1 VESSVNLAVLLKQPF
16 LNKTFIKQV
25 AYYANDCYVFEPQYA
40 EAIQNKQANQNKQA
54 IPSLQRQYAFKKINT
69 NKAKVIIV
77 AKAHYSQT
85 WHSYAA
91 VSKKELQQI
100 LTLQKSNE
108 NTATTLF
115 QVSND
120 PAIDGFQVKKTTFDN
135 DLISKLG
142 EQRVFIP
149 ETELI
154 APQDTLNNN
163 LHNDQA
169 WLGEVDTPAGA
180 LFVSAFAGKHV
191 NAYARGL
198 IPTIE
203 AFKLSSG
210 LPSECNAFSV
220 SRENY
225 PTFLYHC
232 LTHKNIELLYRSLS
246 FNVKAWFSAKD
257 LHLLYWSPLLAATL
271 FYVASN
277 TYLWFETYNV
287 KTSLAEQ
294 QGEISALLKEK
305 QQQDT
310 QHQLLGLL
318 NNEFS
323 TTSSVHNHWS
333 VIYDLVENGMTIQ
346 RLTFAEKLLT
356 IRGKAP
362 NASQVLASISK
373 VANVSSASFK
383 GSVVKARGQE
393 SFTLELIM
401 KKRVSADNINDI
413 ETREKPEI
421 QENAENPGNDMFA
434 NQNPLKSSV
443 AVKEKA

>member
-16 LNKTFIKQV
+16 LNKAFIKQV
-25 AYYANDCYVFEPQYA
+25 AYYANNWYVFEPQQA
-40 EAIQNKQANQNKQA
+40 ETNETGQANQVY
-54 IPSLQRQYAFKKINT
+54 QRHYAFKKITTSN
-69 NKAKVIIV
+69 AKVVIV
-77 AKAHYSQT
+77 AKTHYSQT
-85 WHSYAA
+85 WQSYAA

-100 LTLQKSNE
+100 LTLQKSSE
-108 NTATTLF
+108 NRAATLF

-154 APQDTLNNN
+154 APQETSQGNHNN
-163 LHNDQA
+163 QT
-169 WLGEVDTPAGA
+169 WLIEVETPVGA
-180 LFVSAFAGKHV
+180 LFVSAFSGKHAS
-191 NAYARGL
+191 AYAKGL
-198 IPTIE
+198 MPTIE

-210 LPSECNAFSV
+210 LPSEFDGFSV
-220 SRENY
+220 SRKKY
-225 PTFLYHC
+225 PTFLYEC
-232 LTHKNIELLYRSLS
+232 LTHKKVESLYRSLS
-246 FNVKAWFSAKD
+246 FNVKAWFSTKD

-271 FYVASN
+271 FYVLTN
-277 TYLWFETYNV
+277 TYLWLETYNV
-287 KTSLAEQ
+287 KSSLAEQ

-305 QQQDT
+305 QQQDK
-310 QHQLLGLL
+310 QHQLLVLL

-323 TTSSVHNHWS
+323 TTSSVHGHWS
-333 VIYDLVENGMTIQ
+333 VIYNLVENGMTIQ

-383 GSVVKARGQE
+383 GSVVKSRGQE
-393 SFTLELIM
+393 SFTLELII
-401 KKRVSADNINDI
+401 KKLVVADNVNNTR
-413 ETREKPEI
+413 TREKRELLKNI
-421 QENAENPGNDMFA
+421 ERSGHKILAKKNAP
-434 NQNPLKSSV
+434 KSSI
-443 AVKEKA
+443 AVTEKT

>member
-1 VESSVNLAVLLKQPF
+1 LYQ
-16 LNKTFIKQV
+16 
-25 AYYANDCYVFEPQYA
+25 C
-40 EAIQNKQANQNKQA
+40 
-54 IPSLQRQYAFKKINT
+54 
-69 NKAKVIIV
+69 
-77 AKAHYSQT
+77 
-85 WHSYAA
+85 
-91 VSKKELQQI
+91 
-100 LTLQKSNE
+100 
-108 NTATTLF
+108 
-115 QVSND
+115 
-120 PAIDGFQVKKTTFDN
+120 
-135 DLISKLG
+135 LI
-142 EQRVFIP
+142 
-149 ETELI
+149 
-154 APQDTLNNN
+154 
-163 LHNDQA
+163 
-169 WLGEVDTPAGA
+169 
-180 LFVSAFAGKHV
+180 
-191 NAYARGL
+191 
-198 IPTIE
+198 
-203 AFKLSSG
+203 
-210 LPSECNAFSV
+210 
-220 SRENY
+220 
-225 PTFLYHC
+225 
-232 LTHKNIELLYRSLS
+232 HKNIELIYRSLS

-271 FYVASN
+271 FYVVSN
-277 TYLWFETYNV
+277 TYLRFETYNV

-356 IRGKAP
+356 IRGRAP
-362 NASQVLASISK
+362 NASLVLASISK

-401 KKRVSADNINDI
+401 KKRVSADNVNEI
-413 ETREKPEI
+413 ETRQKPEI

-434 NQNPLKSSV
+434 NQKPLKSSV